1 MASMLS
7 PSSARSCSVR
17 PTNSI
22 AALNERNE
30 ERSCKAEV
38 GDGGFSEGDGVQDD
52 SQDEFDNIVLVVQ
65 DASPAE
71 REAMR
76 AYVEAT
82 KKAKFL
88 YDGENMIKIKPKR
101 TMALKAAFGKAY
113 WLHQKLKDRRRANI
127 KFDGYVSD
135 YLPKSGYKIPSI
147 VSQVISEIEVRD
159 TTRNGIYVVGACP
172 DELRKIRKAYLR
184 GKTPNVRQ

>member
-30 ERSCKAEV
+30 ERRCKVEACE
-38 GDGGFSEGDGVQDD
+38 GDGDGVQDD
-52 SQDEFDNIVLVVQ
+52 SQDELDNIVLVVQ

-113 WLHQKLKDRRRANI
+113 WLHQKLKDKRRANI
-127 KFDGYVSD
+127 RFDGYLWD

-172 DELRKIRKAYLR
+172 DDLRKIRKAYLR